1 MRRPHLIG
9 RRTGGE
15 SCLVNAGELVKG
27 ASDHDVGVWDSLNPT
42 AVHRLVISNALG
54 CFTAMPKLLD
64 NRFVP
69 ERIHFLPVTMMPVDC
84 ELIMLDQAREQLV
97 FLAGAVT
104 DTLTKSTQAE

>member
-1 MRRPHLIG
+1 
-9 RRTGGE
+9 
-15 SCLVNAGELVKG
+15 
-27 ASDHDVGVWDSLNPT
+27 
-42 AVHRLVISNALG
+42 
-54 CFTAMPKLLD
+54 MPKLLD